1 MMWGYGMG
9 WAYWLGMGVTMVLLW
24 GLIIVGILALV
35 RHFGGPRDTGRP
47 QPPTG
52 EPVHPNRPDRP
63 DRPEEILAERF
74 ARGEIDDEEYRRRLE
89 VLRAGR

>member
-35 RHFGGPRDTGRP
+35 RHSGGTHNAGRA
-47 QPPTG
+47 QPPVG
-52 EPVHPNRPDRP
+52 GPVHPE
-63 DRPEEILAERF
+63 RPEEILAERF
-74 ARGEIDDEEYRRRLE
+74 ARGEIDDEEYQRRLK